1 MIKVTRLDGEPFLLN
16 AEMIRFVESRP
27 DTFVT
32 LLGGERIVVRESM
45 DEVMRRCLDY
55 QRSKLLL
62 PEPQRPAPFD
72 GRRAAPRPT
81 SGAFETSHRMGE

>member
-32 LLGGERIVVRESM
+32 LMGGERVVVRESM
-45 DEVMRRCLDY
+45 DEVLRRCLEY
-55 QRSKLLL
+55 QRSKQLL

-72 GRRAAPRPT
+72 GRRAAPRP
-81 SGAFETSHRMGE
+81 SSAAFETSHRTGE